1 MEGLCHAAADET
13 QDGLV
18 SSPRHRLE
26 HDGCRRQADRDHGG
40 FRCSLPGAFC
50 LGVPTLTT
58 NSPYDIAWNNGQA
71 SNINLSYTDVVA
83 EGMEQVTGAGTVTSG
98 EFTGAAVTIIWLD
111 TVPDPL
117 QCLTPGGVTGQT
129 GPMTAEITL

>member
-1 MEGLCHAAADET
+1 MLPARSLLPGRPHPDHEFSL
-13 QDGLV
+13 
-18 SSPRHRLE
+18 RHRLE
-26 HDGCRRQADRDHGG
+26 QR
-40 FRCSLPGAFC
+40 PG
-50 LGVPTLTT
+50 
-58 NSPYDIAWNNGQA
+58 